1 MTDQSLLP
9 QDGIEDV
16 DAALRDLYH
25 RLLEAESTGVC
36 PEGDYL
42 ALMPSVGR
50 DGAPWVDGPS
60 WMRRLIGL

>member
-1 MTDQSLLP
+1 MTDHRFLP
-9 QDGIEDV
+9 AETAGDADV
-16 DAALRDLYH
+16 PARDLYH

-36 PEGDYL
+36 PEGDFL